1 VIQFQTIRHGSA
13 LLPLL
18 VGVALTA
25 CSRTEPATLN
35 VSLSSVPADPQDLFR
50 TSFAKLMSK
59 RATLRGLAA
68 EVVGEDKL
76 PWKRRGSRWHF
87 VPAGVQR

>member
-1 VIQFQTIRHGSA
+1 
-13 LLPLL
+13 
-18 VGVALTA
+18 
-25 CSRTEPATLN
+25 
-35 VSLSSVPADPQDLFR
+35 
-50 TSFAKLMSK
+50 MSK

-68 EVVGEDKL
+68 EVVGEDKH